1 MESKK
6 YNFLNKLIMKIIFMG
21 NPEFAI
27 PTLSKLIDSKHEIV
41 AVVSNCRKNIGRNN
55 KKSFTPVGNYA
66 NEKKNTADYSQ
77 FIKKFGF

>member
-1 MESKK
+1 
-6 YNFLNKLIMKIIFMG
+6 MKIIFMG

-41 AVVSNCRKNIGRNN
+41 AVVSNRKKNIGRNN

-66 NEKKNTADYSQ
+66 NEKNTADYSK
-77 FIKKFGF
+77 FIKKFRF